1 MLLIRENVER
11 IVADEV
17 IAKQM
22 IEKEGFKEVPEK
34 EKATT
39 ESSRFEGM
47 DVEQLKVYAS
57 EHGIDIGQA
66 TSVNGILKKITDAE
80 KENK

>member
-47 DVEQLKVYAS
+47 DVEQ
-57 EHGIDIGQA
+57 
-66 TSVNGILKKITDAE
+66 
-80 KENK
+80 

>member
-11 IVADEV
+11 IVADDV

-22 IEKEGFKEVPEK
+22 IEKEGYKEVPEK
-34 EKATT
+34 EKSTAVAP
-39 ESSRFEGM
+39 RFDGM

-66 TSVNGILKKITDAE
+66 TSVNGILKKIADAE
-80 KENK
+80 KKNK